1 MAKVRGIS
9 RAEVARLLKENIR
22 NIDVE
27 IAGLRARQQGLE
39 KALSIL
45 KGEGP

>member
-1 MAKVRGIS
+1 MAKARGIS